1 MQAAV
6 SRRANAG
13 LCRLMVCFLA
23 WLALCTQR
31 IAISTLHLAI
41 CISHFGTSFQPSRSD
56 STTLA
61 SMWSLSD
68 FQLEVNATSTL
79 LKARPGEPQL
89 LEGLGASLKH
99 KLEHMSLSTADVV
112 ACYDLVKAC
121 DLPQCLQT
129 SLQSV
134 LDTKALGSAQSAL
147 TVTTQAQQFDSIPAY
162 LTQSEITKLENCNP
176 FEGACV
182 LASRCKLVGVKS
194 LKESTKKVMTALLI
208 RFDMQR
214 GGRRPEGDCFYR
226 LSQHVRTTFANSATP
241 NPPEC
246 LPLKV
251 YPADPAGLSP
261 KHFQA
266 AYPEEKPVGCQ
277 FVGLATVMKDNH
289 VRSTGL
295 SLRGTPSAGT
305 KKMEVVSMGPQEG
318 VLQQPTG
325 NLKAWLEN
333 FINRS
338 NSILAGTLDTVLHMH
353 PQSHL
358 FSKQGSVD
366 ALSCSS
372 GEQRGERMALD
383 NGAHLTMTTPT
394 AHTAVAPVTKA
405 SEAANVPAAPSNNLL
420 ATLPQTQPQAAL
432 ENNERTL
439 EDWEED
445 AFAKLGKKSKQV
457 VVS

>member
-1 MQAAV
+1 
-6 SRRANAG
+6 
-13 LCRLMVCFLA
+13 
-23 WLALCTQR
+23 
-31 IAISTLHLAI
+31 
-41 CISHFGTSFQPSRSD
+41 
-56 STTLA
+56 
-61 SMWSLSD
+61 MWSLSD

-208 RFDMQR
+208 CFDMQR
-214 GGRRPEGDCFYR
+214 GGRRPEGDFFYR

-261 KHFQA
+261 KHFQS

-277 FVGLATVMKDNH
+277 FVGLAGDCHEGQSRAKHRFFSQRHPFCWHEDG
-289 VRSTGL
+289 SCKC
-295 SLRGTPSAGT
+295 GTPGRSSAAADW
-305 KKMEVVSMGPQEG
+305 KPQG
-318 VLQQPTG
+318 FAGKFHQQKQFDTCWDFG
-325 NLKAWLEN
+325 Y
-333 FINRS
+333 S
-338 NSILAGTLDTVLHMH
+338 LAHASAE
-353 PQSHL
+353 PSL
-358 FSKQGSVD
+358 F
-366 ALSCSS
+366 
-372 GEQRGERMALD
+372 
-383 NGAHLTMTTPT
+383 
-394 AHTAVAPVTKA
+394 
-405 SEAANVPAAPSNNLL
+405 
-420 ATLPQTQPQAAL
+420 QA
-432 ENNERTL
+432 
-439 EDWEED
+439 
-445 AFAKLGKKSKQV
+445 GKC
-457 VVS
+457 